1 MANQDNTA
9 NPASRLYRIMNQLRT
24 FDKGD
29 PEEEKRQSLVSVW
42 LAVLDADPKDPNAL
56 ADKLRQVRGLYEESL
71 VGLRILP
78 GLEKD
83 EIKDLLSPIAQL
95 LNPANFNYIWKG
107 MKQSY
112 LTPGVLVALELC
124 SLRFQQAPSA
134 PVDEKALDQLQKDI
148 AALIHDTSAA
158 QIGPVMK
165 ENVVQNLDLIGK
177 AIAEDR
183 AGASFPLR
191 SALEVAVGRFYLYA
205 GKYKESM
212 PADLFGRFA
221 SVIEQFTRV
230 VLTADKGWQLAGGG
244 PSRLAPSVP

>member
-1 MANQDNTA
+1 MANQD
-9 NPASRLYRIMNQLRT
+9 NPASRLYRIMNQLRS

-42 LAVLDADPKDPNAL
+42 LTVLEADPKDPHAL
-56 ADKLRQVRGLYEESL
+56 SDKLLQVRGLYEESL
-71 VGLRILP
+71 LGLRILP

-124 SLRFQQAPSA
+124 SLRFQQAPNA
-134 PVDEKALDQLQKDI
+134 PSMDEKALDQLQKDI
-148 AALIHDTSAA
+148 EALVRDATAA
-158 QIGPVMK
+158 QIGPVVK
-165 ENVVQNLDLIGK
+165 ESLVQNLELIGK

-191 SALEVAVGRFYLYA
+191 TALETAVGRFYLYA
-205 GKYKESM
+205 GKYKENM
-212 PADLFGRFA
+212 PGDLFGRAA
-221 SVIEQFTRV
+221 SVIEQFTKL
-230 VLTADKGWQLAGGG
+230 VLPADKSWQLAGGG
-244 PSRLAPSVP
+244 PPRLAPSAP